1 MATQN
6 FGRDQNVELMRR
18 VHAGE
23 DFDVSLMPRCDVQL
37 RGMGFSDNGADL
49 ELRLRATVGGMLLDW
64 VLLALEV
71 RALKVDLDYGER
83 GMRMPMTWDMLIDQ
97 DRGQDAWFVI
107 FDFASHGEVRFR
119 CAALEI
125 HQHVAR
131 AAEESASA
139 RAESA
144 AHWVIVLDSEELEN
158 PDTDLA
164 WLLPEAIEVRTDGL
178 VVFDYWKYDPGE
190 RMHLYF
196 RSAEREAGLAA
207 IRAALAGGPVC
218 GNQLS
223 EVLIGWREGSGES
236 FDAVSPSA
244 AVGTQ
249 IAAVAR

>member
-1 MATQN
+1 M
-6 FGRDQNVELMRR
+6 
-18 VHAGE
+18 
-23 DFDVSLMPRCDVQL
+23 
-37 RGMGFSDNGADL
+37 
-49 ELRLRATVGGMLLDW
+49 
-64 VLLALEV
+64 
-71 RALKVDLDYGER
+71 
-83 GMRMPMTWDMLIDQ
+83 
-97 DRGQDAWFVI
+97 
-107 FDFASHGEVRFR
+107 
-119 CAALEI
+119 
-125 HQHVAR
+125 
-131 AAEESASA
+131 
-139 RAESA
+139 
-144 AHWVIVLDSEELEN
+144 IVLDSEELEN